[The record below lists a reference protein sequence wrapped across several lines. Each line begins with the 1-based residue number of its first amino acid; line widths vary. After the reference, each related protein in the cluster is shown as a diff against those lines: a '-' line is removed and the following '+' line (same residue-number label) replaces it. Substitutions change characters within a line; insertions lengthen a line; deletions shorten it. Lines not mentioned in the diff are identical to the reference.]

1 MRIGIRHRSR
11 KAPRRPA
18 GGETRSALSAFHGVL
33 TSFHMK
39 TTLTI
44 DDAVMKALKR
54 EAAARGRTMSELVET
69 ALRMLLRG
77 KRRSADLPELPVF
90 DGGSARVD
98 IANREALYDFMGS
111 R

>member
-1 MRIGIRHRSR
+1 MRM
-11 KAPRRPA
+11 
-18 GGETRSALSAFHGVL
+18 
-33 TSFHMK
+33 SFHMK

-77 KRRSADLPELPVF
+77 TRRSVELPELPVF

-98 IANREALYDFMGS
+98 IANRDALYDFMEP